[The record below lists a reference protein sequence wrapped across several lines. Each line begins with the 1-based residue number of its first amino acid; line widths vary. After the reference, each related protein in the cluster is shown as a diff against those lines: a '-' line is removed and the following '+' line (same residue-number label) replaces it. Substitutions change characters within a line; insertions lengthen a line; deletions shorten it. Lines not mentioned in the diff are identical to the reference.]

1 MLHPRAFKVTVVWTL
16 ALLFL
21 GSVVHATESSLACP
35 DWPTCFG
42 TMVPEMTGG
51 VFWEHLH
58 RLVAGGLV
66 LMFALATWLARRE
79 TSDRPWIFR
88 ACLAGICLLLVQSVF
103 GGLTVLY
110 QLPDLVS
117 TTHLTLAF
125 SFLALATVLA
135 AMSAG
140 SQQKQVGDATGS
152 APPPIEGFGPGVGDR
167 LRTYA
172 AASGALVLGQS
183 VLGALV
189 RHTDGGMSCPDVP
202 LCLGQVVP
210 PLVNIQITSHFL
222 HRLFAIVATV
232 AVLALVAWATR
243 VELPGR
249 VRQWV
254 FGAAALVVV
263 QVALGVWSVL
273 SILDVPPV
281 SLHTLVAALLVVV
294 LTAAASFG
302 ARAGSTVAS
311 DPRERAGTRV

>member
-21 GSVVHATESSLACP
+21 GSIVHATESSLACP

-79 TSDRPWIFR
+79 TPDRPWVFR
-88 ACLAGICLLLVQSVF
+88 ACLAGIGLLLVQSVF

-125 SFLALATVLA
+125 SFLILATVLA
-135 AMSAG
+135 AASDGA
-140 SQQKQVGDATGS
+140 QRRRVGDPEGS
-152 APPPIEGFGPGVGDR
+152 APPAIDGFGPGVGAR
-167 LRTYA
+167 LRAYA
-172 AASGALVLGQS
+172 AASVALVLGQS

-232 AVLALVAWATR
+232 AVLALAGWALR
-243 VELPGR
+243 AEMPVR
-249 VRQWV
+249 VRRWV
-254 FGAAALVVV
+254 LAAAALVVV

-273 SILDVPPV
+273 SFLDVPPV
-281 SLHTLVAALLVVV
+281 SLHSLVAACLVVV

-302 ARAGSTVAS
+302 ARAALPSAARREHVVSAS
-311 DPRERAGTRV
+311 

>member
-1 MLHPRAFKVTVVWTL
+1 MLHPRAFKAAVAWTL
-16 ALLFL
+16 TLLFL

-66 LMFALATWLARRE
+66 MMWLLATWLVKRE
-79 TSDRPWIFR
+79 TGDRPWLFR
-88 ACLAGICLLLVQSVF
+88 ACLAGLGLLIVQSVF

-135 AMSAG
+135 ASTHGAATRA
-140 SQQKQVGDATGS
+140 VGGPAGS
-152 APPPIEGFGPGVGDR
+152 APDRLQGFGAGVGPR
-167 LRTYA
+167 LRTFA
-172 AASGALVLGQS
+172 AIAAGLVLAQS
-183 VLGALV
+183 VIGALV

-210 PLVNIQITSHFL
+210 PLVNIQIQSHFF
-222 HRLFAIVATV
+222 HRVMAIVATA
-232 AVLALVAWATR
+232 AVI
-243 VELPGR
+243 
-249 VRQWV
+249 
-254 FGAAALVVV
+254 ALVVWVYRNEVPERVRRWVLAAGVLVLV
-263 QVALGVWSVL
+263 QVALGVASVL
-273 SILDVPPV
+273 TILAVPPV
-281 SLHTLVAALLVVV
+281 SLHTLVAAMLLVSLVTIAT
-294 LTAAASFG
+294 LGGRAADRVFTDRDA
-302 ARAGSTVAS
+302 AVSTSV
-311 DPRERAGTRV
+311 